1 MVTFN
6 HELPS
11 TTVSQSRLKIFQA
24 TRRPKFIKDQ
34 MVVTSWGTL
43 HVTGKLGQ
51 GHADVLEALIYCAEQ
66 NSAME
71 DGRFK
76 ILVDPYQVRKYAN
89 LSSTKELKV
98 IIKDLMMA
106 VISVEFTSHKNS
118 CRCICTGHLI
128 DHMQEAIKKNGNKI
142 TKKNPL
148 NQGQRSIW
156 RVELGKALSD
166 IIKNDIWHTSNPI
179 FIAQLTFGVS
189 QALARFIRSHRI
201 APRGGWILDNAIRE
215 ITSVNIS
222 SQQLRDRRREIR
234 DDINKLIGAGVKIA
248 GDRVHKVENDAGA
261 FTKTACVEQTPDG
274 VEQTPGSV
282 EQTPDVWSKPPVLA
296 GLSDL
301 SGTPLHGCIHPS
313 N

>member
-1 MVTFN
+1 MAIFN

-24 TRRPKFIKDQ
+24 TRRPMFIKDQ
-34 MVVTSWGTL
+34 KIVTSWGTL
-43 HVTGKLGQ
+43 HVSGKLGQ

-76 ILVDPYQVRKYAN
+76 ILVDPYQVKKYAN
-89 LSSTKELKV
+89 LSSTKELKI

-106 VISVEFTSHKNS
+106 VISGEFTSHKNS
-118 CRCICTGHLI
+118 CHCIFTGHLI
-128 DHMQEAIKKNGNKI
+128 DHMQEAIKKNGNKV

-148 NQGQRSIW
+148 NQEQRSIW

-179 FIAQLTFGVS
+179 FIAQLTSGVS

-215 ITSVNIS
+215 ITSENIS

-234 DDINKLIGAGVKIA
+234 KDMNGLIGAGVQIV
-248 GDRVHKVENDAGA
+248 GNRVHKVKNDAGLLKKIESVEQ
-261 FTKTACVEQTPDG
+261 TPEGVEQTPD
-274 VEQTPGSV
+274 SV
-282 EQTPDVWSKPPVLA
+282 EQTPDVWSKPPVLT

-301 SGTPLHGCIHPS
+301 SGTPLHACIHLS